1 MHVLY
6 DACICTARTVPL
18 ELRTMDIT
26 NSSINLSWK
35 PPRSSSTPIVKYVL
49 EWSKISEPSNLFLQE
64 TKEHYIEI
72 TGLTANAEYQFKVTA
87 INHET
92 YGLFTDVL
100 SQYTSMYRY
109 VVILYI

>member
-6 DACICTARTVPL
+6 ICTAPTVPL
-18 ELRTMDIT
+18 ELSIMDVT
-26 NSSINLSWK
+26 NSSIVLSWK
-35 PPRSSSTPIVKYVL
+35 PPRFSSTPVVKYVL
-49 EWSKISEPSNLFLQE
+49 EWRKVSEPSNLFLQE

-72 TGLTANAEYQFKVTA
+72 TGLTANTEYQFKVAA

-109 VVILYI
+109 VVTLYI